1 MKKKLIITVIAL
13 ATVLSVALSACSKSN
28 YELIKTGF
36 DGAENATCIEKVIE
50 VKRGDVL
57 LSSVE
62 EVYESAEEGY
72 LVTVT
77 TKTLNQIGEGDG
89 MYTETT
95 EGPESTESISIGAF
109 PAERELKNTQYTGE
123 GKDLVL
129 KAQLSSD
136 YLGELGL
143 TSEKCEGSVTFTAT
157 LVSGSLTNLDLSYTS
172 SNGNSV
178 FISFTFEY

>member
-1 MKKKLIITVIAL
+1 MKKKLIITAIAL

-28 YELIKTGF
+28 YELMKTGF
-36 DGAENATCIEKVIE
+36 EGAENATGIEKVIE

-57 LSSVE
+57 LSSLE

-89 MYTETT
+89 MYTEKT

-109 PAERELKNTQYTGE
+109 PAESELQNIQYTGE

-129 KAQLSSD
+129 NAQLSSD

-157 LVSGSLTNLDLSYTS
+157 LVSGDLSSMGLSYTS
-172 SNGNSV
+172 SNGNDV
-178 FISFTFEY
+178 TISFVFTY

>member
-1 MKKKLIITVIAL
+1 MKKKLIITAIAM
-13 ATVLSVALSACSKSN
+13 ATVLSLALSACSKSN

-36 DGAENATCIEKVIE
+36 DGAEKAAGIEKVIE
-50 VKRGDVL
+50 VKRGDIL

-62 EVYESAEEGY
+62 EVYETAEEGY

-77 TKTLNQIGEGDG
+77 SKTLNQIGEGDG

-95 EGPESTESISIGAF
+95 EGPESTESISLGAF
-109 PAERELKNTQYTGE
+109 PAESELIGPQYTGE
-123 GKDLVL
+123 EKDLVL

-143 TSEKCEGSVTFTAT
+143 SAENCESAVTFTAT
-157 LVSGSLTNLDLSYTS
+157 LVSGNLTSLDLSYTS
-172 SNGNSV
+172 PNGNDVS
-178 FISFTFEY
+178 ISFTFEY